1 MKVKELRKIFNELPE
16 DWEVV
21 MSDVDGKCLEI
32 IKVSHARS
40 VVYLGSRQE
49 FPEDWYYNGEE
60 VRQVFGNAIRL
71 NRDECE
77 DDLEVEGYGEVRLQ
91 LHDGYAE
98 GDGVRLEYPKLK
110 DLTDEQLEEMDKLLG
125 GRILDSGVVVFSDVC
140 LAYGKIVKP
149 KEEKKPR
156 FVLDQD
162 THLLCESIQEITLY
176 AWPIIWDNNK
186 YDQDSR
192 NVLETI
198 REWGA
203 EFENYWQGQLD
214 KDENYMDTH
223 SYMEEID
230 HFAKKKCDEYL
241 EWLKN

>member
-1 MKVKELRKIFNELPE
+1 
-16 DWEVV
+16 

-32 IKVSHARS
+32 IEVSHARS

-49 FPEDWYYNGEE
+49 FPEDWYCDGEE
-60 VRQVFGNAIRL
+60 VRQVFGNAVCL

-77 DDLEVEGYGEVRLQ
+77 DDLEVEGHGEVRLQ

-149 KEEKKPR
+149 KEEQKKEPKYKI
-156 FVLDQD
+156 DCD
-162 THLLCESIQEITLY
+162 MHLLCESIQEVTLY
-176 AWPIIWDNNK
+176 AWPKVWDNNK

-192 NVLETI
+192 NVLETL

-203 EFENYWQGQLD
+203 EFENYWQEQLD
-214 KDENYMDTH
+214 KDENYCDRH
-223 SYMEEID
+223 DYREEIWA
-230 HFAKKKCDEYL
+230 FTEKKCQEYL
-241 EWLKN
+241 EQFK